1 MGMDNGGPSV
11 GALYAGAG
19 PEGNPADTGMDMG
32 RKLYGDELA
41 ARTRYTDPL
50 VGDLASAQP
59 SGGMG
64 TVGSGQTQAPEYYN
78 YQPSLPVKYAV
89 PSQAKERMAARQAI
103 RQAAGSETGI
113 GVERGRTP

>member
-19 PEGNPADTGMDMG
+19 PEGRPADTGMEMG
-32 RKLYGDELA
+32 RELYGAELA

-50 VGDLASAQP
+50 VGNPASAVPREHRQWVWP
-59 SGGMG
+59 NA
-64 TVGSGQTQAPEYYN
+64 APEYYN

-103 RQAAGSETGI
+103 RQAAGD
-113 GVERGRTP
+113 